1 MVSGWC
7 RVLSGLEVSGR
18 CQGLSG
24 LSVCEDA
31 YALSRAVGAVE
42 LSGCRVLGGVGWC
55 RAVGAVSGRAA
66 LICGVKLAP
75 RFDPNNSKQGVEE
88 SNPNMHT
95 LKYMRLKISLNPRS
109 SVRLRPF
116 KALKKL
122 FDLHRKKTCESSAK
136 MNISNP
142 NTNSAPLPW
151 HVSLALLDPCWTSLS
166 ATSTQG
172 AQGCLGQHLLAWAF
186 VPLWCALC
194 FLQK

>member
-1 MVSGWC
+1 
-7 RVLSGLEVSGR
+7 
-18 CQGLSG
+18 
-24 LSVCEDA
+24 
-31 YALSRAVGAVE
+31 
-42 LSGCRVLGGVGWC
+42 
-55 RAVGAVSGRAA
+55 
-66 LICGVKLAP
+66 
-75 RFDPNNSKQGVEE
+75 
-88 SNPNMHT
+88 MHT

-194 FLQK
+194 FFQGVSCGWVVSGGVGCCRHGCRVLSGPVGCCPGCRSVGAVGVCRVCRVNLA

>member
-1 MVSGWC
+1 M
-7 RVLSGLEVSGR
+7 EVSSR

-31 YALSRAVGAVE
+31 YTLSRAVGAVG
-42 LSGCRVLGGVGWC
+42 LSGCRVSGGVGWC

-116 KALKKL
+116 KAGNWPKKARKL
-122 FDLHRKKTCESSAK
+122 FDLHRKTTGESSAK
-136 MNISNP
+136 MTIP
-142 NTNSAPLPW
+142 TQTPTQ
-151 HVSLALLDPCWTSLS
+151 LLY
-166 ATSTQG
+166 
-172 AQGCLGQHLLAWAF
+172 LGM
-186 VPLWCALC
+186 
-194 FLQK
+194 